1 MFESD
6 IRIRIESNIPNIWEI
21 LLIDYCSRLQL

>member
-21 LLIDYCSRLQL
+21 RSIDWLS